1 MKLIC
6 GVLALA
12 TVPVAFAASNAPYPK
27 SNVAAFV
34 FEKLDATTLPSAIGP
49 RRAKG
54 KKTFADYGYT
64 ARLLDENRAHLES
77 SPDVAPIN
85 LRVLDQQSSGIFVC
99 IDSQSKDENIGEF
112 QRVFLLKLKNPDS
125 LLKGKESSK
134 EFAGCP
140 AIGIDPATEG
150 GSAYGG

>member
-6 GVLALA
+6 VVLALA
-12 TVPVAFAASNAPYPK
+12 AVPVAFAASDAPYPK

-49 RRAKG
+49 KHAKG
-54 KKTFADYGYT
+54 KKTFADYGYI
-64 ARLLDENRAHLES
+64 ARLLDENSAHLES
-77 SPDVAPIN
+77 SPDVSPIN
-85 LRVLDQQSSGIFVC
+85 MRVLEQNPSGIYVC
-99 IDSQSKDENIGEF
+99 IDSQSKNENVGEF
-112 QRVFLLKLKNPDS
+112 QRVFLLKLKNPNG

-140 AIGIDPATEG
+140 TIGIDPATE
-150 GSAYGG
+150 SSSYGG